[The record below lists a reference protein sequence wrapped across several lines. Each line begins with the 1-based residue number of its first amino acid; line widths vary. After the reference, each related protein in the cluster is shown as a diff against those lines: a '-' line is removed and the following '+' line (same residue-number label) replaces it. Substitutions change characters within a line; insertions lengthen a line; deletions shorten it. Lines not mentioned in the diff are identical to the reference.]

1 MPAARLEKLR
11 NSIAAAEIDG
21 LMVTRPENRRYISG
35 FTGSSGALVI
45 TADKAVLITDFRYV
59 EQAKIQAPE
68 FEVVMHGTPFVAT
81 LKEVLASC
89 GVRRLGFESD
99 HLTFAQHRSYSE
111 ALEGIELVPAEGLV
125 EKIRIIKDAGEIEA
139 LAKAAELGDAALE
152 EVLRMV
158 RPGVTERELALELE
172 FFMRRHGADKVGFD
186 FIVASGERSALPH
199 GVASDKEIKLGDL
212 ITFDFGCY
220 YEGYTSDMT
229 RTVVLGKADAKQR
242 EIYELVLRAQLA
254 ALEAIKPGASGVEV
268 DKVARDIISA
278 AGHGEHFGHGLG
290 HGVGLMVHEGP
301 RLSPS
306 SADVLEPG
314 MVVTDEPGV
323 YIPGWGGVR
332 IEDLVVVTEEGSRVL
347 TKFPKELIEL

>member
-11 NSIAAAEIDG
+11 NSIAAAGIDG
-21 LMVTRPENRRYISG
+21 MMVMKPENRRYMSG
-35 FTGSSGALVI
+35 FTGTSAVLLI
-45 TADKAVLITDFRYV
+45 TTDKAVLITDFRYV
-59 EQAKIQAPE
+59 EQAKIQAPD
-68 FEVVMHGTPFVAT
+68 FEVVMHGTPFIST
-81 LKEVLASC
+81 FKEVLASC
-89 GVRRLGFESD
+89 GVKKLGFEAD
-99 HLTFAQHRSYSE
+99 HLTFAQHKSHSE
-111 ALEGIELVPAEGLV
+111 ALEGIELVPTEGLV
-125 EKIRIIKDAGEIEA
+125 EKIRLIKDQAEIEA

-172 FFMRRHGADKVGFD
+172 FLMRRRGADKVGFD

-199 GVASDKEIKLGDL
+199 GVASDRAIKTGDL

-229 RTVVLGKADAKQR
+229 RTVVLGRADAKQR
-242 EIYELVLRAQLA
+242 EVYELVLRAQLA
-254 ALEAIKPGASGVEV
+254 ALEAIRPGASGVDV

-301 RLSPS
+301 RLSPAS
-306 SADVLEPG
+306 SDVLEPG

-332 IEDLVVVTEEGSRVL
+332 IEDLVVVTEDGNRVL